1 MKRIFT
7 LLIIALFVT
16 TSNFAQE
23 RYLDEVFTDV
33 TVTSDVEYGVNATV
47 LHFSGAG
54 EAIPDTLLMDIYQPD
69 GDTETNRPLVMVYHT
84 GNFLPNMLN
93 GQISG
98 TKVDNSAVE
107 ICTQLAKKGY
117 VAASVTYRKGWNP
130 LADNQPTRAL
140 GLIQAAYRGI
150 QDGRNAIRYFRA
162 DVENGNQYGIDPDK
176 MVAWG
181 NGTGGY
187 LTLGLGTL
195 DDYLEIPQSANGPG
209 KFLLDT
215 DGDGIP
221 ETPMVVPAY
230 HGDING
236 EVLTIAP
243 NGAFGL
249 PEGDTTNYS
258 NYAGFSSDINMVVN
272 LGGALGDVSWVDEN
286 TAPIVTIQ
294 SAFDIFAPYEDGVLV
309 VPTTGDDIVRVQGE
323 LVVHRALEAAGN
335 NDIFKDA
342 DFNSTAWASDVSAA
356 AEANSAT
363 AGHEYIKT
371 LYPITNAPNSNNLD
385 EGLAIEWWD
394 PNALSPPIPP
404 DFPNGLPWNLLPHPS
419 GGTFH
424 TQGLILNEGMSAE
437 KSIAKITDYM
447 NFVTPRMCV
456 VLDLP
461 CKALFVGTDVKDVVL
476 DASILNISPNPAS
489 TSINIS
495 VKGENIESIAIFAM
509 DGKLMMKESNVNSEN
524 ITIQRN
530 NLPTG
535 IYFVKAFL
543 ERGVATQKVVFE

>member
-7 LLIIALFVT
+7 LLIITLFVS

-47 LHFSGAG
+47 LYFSAFG
-54 EAIPDTLLMDIYQPD
+54 EAVPESLVMDIYQPD
-69 GDTETNRPLVMVYHT
+69 GDTETNRPVVLVYHT
-84 GNFLPNMLN
+84 GNFLPNLLN

-98 TKVDNSAVE
+98 TKEDKSAVE

-162 DVENGNQYGIDPDK
+162 DADNGNQYGIDPNK
-176 MVAWG
+176 IVAWG

-195 DDYLEIPQSANGPG
+195 DEYIEIPQSANGPG

-243 NGAFGL
+243 NDAFGL
-249 PEGDTTNYS
+249 PAGDTTNYV
-258 NYAGFSSDINMVVN
+258 NYAGYSSDINMVVN
-272 LGGALGDVSWVDEN
+272 LGGALGDVSWIDEN
-286 TAPIVTIQ
+286 TAPIVSVQ
-294 SAFDIFAPYEDGVLV
+294 SAYDIFAPYEDAVLV
-309 VPTTGDDIVRVQGE
+309 VPTTGDDIVRVQGG
-323 LVVHRALEAAGN
+323 LNIHRALQAAGN
-335 NDIFKDA
+335 NDIFADA

-394 PNALSPPIPP
+394 PNALSPPIEG
-404 DFPNGLPWNLLPHPS
+404 FPNGLPWNIVPHPS

-424 TQGLILNEGMSAE
+424 TQGLILNENMSAE

-461 CKALFVGTDVKDVVL
+461 CKGLFVGTDVKDVVL

-489 TSINIS
+489 TSINIT

-509 DGKLMMKESNVNSEN
+509 DGKLMTKESNVNSES

-530 NLPTG
+530 NLPSG

>member
-7 LLIIALFVT
+7 LLIIGLFAT
-16 TSNFAQE
+16 TSTFAQE

-33 TVTSDVEYGVNATV
+33 TVTSDVVYGDNATV
-47 LHFSGAG
+47 LYFSAFG
-54 EAIPDTLLMDIYQPD
+54 EAVPIPLTMDIYQPE
-69 GDTETNRPLVMVYHT
+69 GDTETNRPVVMVYHT
-84 GNFLPNMLN
+84 GNFLPLMLN
-93 GQISG
+93 GGITGGKTDSA
-98 TKVDNSAVE
+98 AVE
-107 ICTQLAKKGY
+107 MCTQLAKKGY
-117 VAASVTYRKGWNP
+117 VAASVTYRTGWNP

-150 QDGRNAIRYFRA
+150 QDGRNAIRFFRSDA
-162 DVENGNQYGIDPDK
+162 DNGNQYGIDPNK

-181 NGTGGY
+181 YGTGGY
-187 LTLGLGTL
+187 LTLGLATL

-209 KFLLDT
+209 KFLLDINM
-215 DGDGIP
+215 DGIP
-221 ETPMVVPAY
+221 ETPMVVPQY

-236 EVLTIAP
+236 EVLTITP
-243 NGAFGL
+243 DGAFGL
-249 PEGDTTNYS
+249 PAGDTTNYP
-258 NYAGFSSDINMVVN
+258 NYVGYSSDINLVVN
-272 LGGALGDVSWVDEN
+272 IGGALGDVSWIDEN
-286 TAPIVTIQ
+286 TAPIVTVQ
-294 SAFDIFAPYEDGVLV
+294 SAFDMFAPYEDGVLV
-309 VPTTGDDIVRVQGE
+309 VPTTGDDIVRVQGG
-323 LVVHRALEAAGN
+323 LNIHRTLEAAGN

-342 DFNSTAWASDVSAA
+342 DFNTTAWASDVSAA
-356 AEANSAT
+356 AEANSVT
-363 AGHEYIKT
+363 AEHEYIKT
-371 LYPITNAPNSNNLD
+371 LYPITNPPNSGNFD
-385 EGLAIEWWD
+385 EGLTVDWWD
-394 PNALSPPIPP
+394 PNALSPPVTG
-404 DFPNGLPWNLLPHPS
+404 FPNGLPWNILPHPS

-437 KSIAKITDYM
+437 KSITKITDYI
-447 NFVTPRMCV
+447 NFVTPRACV
-456 VLDLP
+456 ALDLP
-461 CKALFVGTDVKDVVL
+461 CKALFVDTDVKDLVL
-476 DASILNISPNPAS
+476 DASILSISPNPAS